1 LPPPVPHTPALVD
14 LIDALDKRPTIA
26 EYQAVARALDD
37 HRGDLRPC
45 RVALLA
51 SFTIDPLVPFLRV
64 EAARLGFDA
73 DVYVGPFNAV
83 HQELLDPQS
92 GCGRRQPD
100 IVFITQ
106 LLADV
111 CPALSDDFLAQPPQ
125 AVDQLIDETIATCMN
140 TIRAYRERSSAT
152 VVLSNFGMPAAPVL
166 GIFEAMA
173 EGSQTAAIRRLNTR
187 LVESARTLPGLY
199 VQDVDRLA
207 AQVGQSRWY
216 DMRMWCLARA
226 PLSGHALPALAAL
239 HAAFIHAAFGPP
251 RKCLVVDLD
260 HTLWG
265 GVLGEDGIH
274 GIALGQSYP
283 GNAFRR
289 FQQAVLALSH
299 RGILLAIN
307 SKNNPDEVLEVLRSH
322 PDMVLK
328 AHHFSAMQINWRD
341 KADNML
347 AIADALAIGVDSLVF
362 FDDSPAECALMRRL
376 RPEILT
382 IQAPKDVLDY
392 PGALARS
399 CAFEQLSIT
408 AEDVRRREIYRDE
421 ERRRQHRASA
431 ASMGAFLESLQMAA
445 EIRPI
450 DRFSLPRAVELTQK
464 TNQFNLTTRRYA
476 AAEIATAAEAGDG
489 AAFSLRLVDRFG
501 DHGIVGLAIVRV
513 DRSVADIETFL
524 LSCRVIGR
532 SAETALLSFLVG
544 WARSRR
550 LEGVEGEFVPTRK
563 NAPAADFYAR
573 HGFSPAG
580 QTGRGTRWRL
590 STTDADVSWP
600 ACIRAVQPA

>member
-1 LPPPVPHTPALVD
+1 MSQAATLVD
-14 LIDALDKRPTIA
+14 LIDTLDRRPTVA
-26 EYQAVARALDD
+26 EYQTAARVLDE
-37 HRGDLRPC
+37 HRGDLRPI

-51 SFTIDPLVPFLRV
+51 SFTIGPLVPFLQV

-73 DVYVGPFNAV
+73 DVYVGPFNAI

-92 GCGRRQPD
+92 GCARHRPD
-100 IVFITQ
+100 MVFITQ
-106 LLADV
+106 MLGDV
-111 CPALSDDFLAQPPQ
+111 CPALNDDYLAQTPDG
-125 AVDQLIDETIATCMN
+125 VDRLIDETVAACVN

-152 VVLSNFGMPAAPVL
+152 VILSNFGIPTAPVL

-173 EGSQTAAIRRLNTR
+173 DGSQTSAIRRLNTR
-187 LVESARTLPGLY
+187 LVESARSLPGLY
-199 VQDVDRLA
+199 VEDVDRLA

-226 PLSGHALPALAAL
+226 PLSGHALPVLAAS
-239 HAAFIHAAFGPP
+239 HAAFLNAAFGAP

-260 HTLWG
+260 NTLWG
-265 GVLGEDGIH
+265 GVLGEQGID
-274 GIALGQSYP
+274 GIALGQTYP

-289 FQQAVLALSH
+289 FQQALLALSR
-299 RGILLAIN
+299 RGMLLAIN
-307 SKNNPDEVLEVLRSH
+307 SKNHQDEALEALRVH
-322 PDMVLK
+322 PDMVLRP
-328 AHHFSAMQINWRD
+328 HHFSAIQINWQE

-362 FDDSPAECALMRRL
+362 FDDSPAECAAMRLL

-382 IQAPKDVLDY
+382 IQAPKDVIDY
-392 PGALARS
+392 PGALVRS
-399 CAFEQLSIT
+399 GAFERLSIT
-408 AEDVRRREIYRDE
+408 AEDGRRAGMYRDE
-421 ERRRQHRASA
+421 VRRQQHRASA
-431 ASMGAFLESLQMAA
+431 ASVGEFLESLQMAA
-445 EIRPI
+445 EIRPV

-476 AAEIATAAEAGDG
+476 AAEIAAAAKAGDR
-489 AAFSLRLVDRFG
+489 AAFSLRLFDRFG

-513 DRSVADIETFL
+513 DRNAADIETFL
-524 LSCRVIGR
+524 ISCRIIGR

-544 WARSRR
+544 WARTRS
-550 LEGVEGEFVPTRK
+550 LERIEGEFVPTRK

-580 QTGRGTRWRL
+580 ETRSGTRWRL
-590 STTDADVSWP
+590 STADADVSWP